1 MTNRTSISDEQLIQF
16 FLNGDQ
22 KALSTLIELY
32 KYRIYTS
39 IYGMVQDKNKAED
52 IFYVVFVHIIDN
64 MIAGKAPEG
73 GKFLPWAMKVAHG
86 LCIQYNSTLV
96 KTESHVEEFEN
107 EEQEWN
113 DSEIPLKSAKG
124 YTHKKHGR
132 IRILIDKLP
141 DQQREVVFLSHYSGM
156 SFKEIAAL
164 LNCSVTNALEIM
176 HSALVNLGNLIV
188 EKKVCY

>member
-32 KYRIYTS
+32 KDRIYTS

-96 KTESHVEEFEN
+96 KTESHVEESEN

-132 IRILIDKLP
+132 IRRKSIVTGRIWLVWPGAFELKRNEMPSSGWI
-141 DQQREVVFLSHYSGM
+141 FIANTFGSISLSGPLSNSISGTWR
-156 SFKEIAAL
+156 
-164 LNCSVTNALEIM
+164 N
-176 HSALVNLGNLIV
+176 
-188 EKKVCY
+188 